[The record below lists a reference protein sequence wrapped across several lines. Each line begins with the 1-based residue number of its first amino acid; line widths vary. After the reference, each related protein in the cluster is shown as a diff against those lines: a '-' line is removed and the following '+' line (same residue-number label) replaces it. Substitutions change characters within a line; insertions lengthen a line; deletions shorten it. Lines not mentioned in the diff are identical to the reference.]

1 MNFDTVITKED
12 GIQAM
17 QYLVDNINNDNFIE
31 YTLNY
36 LYAKYLQEF
45 TNNKEIT
52 EGVRTMINL
61 LIELPEWVE
70 SEKPT
75 YLLNP
80 ADLTKIRIQ
89 FAIAYNKG
97 KLCTK

>member
-1 MNFDTVITKED
+1 MNFDTVITKEN

-17 QYLVDNINNDNFIE
+17 QYLVNNVNNGKFIE
-31 YTLNY
+31 YSLNY
-36 LYAKYLQEF
+36 LYAKYLQGF
-45 TNNKEIT
+45 INNQKIT

-61 LIELPEWVE
+61 FIELLEWVE

-75 YLLNP
+75 YLVNP

>member
-1 MNFDTVITKED
+1 MNFDTVTTKEN

-17 QYLVDNINNDNFIE
+17 QYLVNNVNDDKFIE
-31 YTLNY
+31 YALNY
-36 LYAKYLQEF
+36 LYAKYLQGF
-45 TNNKEIT
+45 TSNQKIT
-52 EGVRTMINL
+52 DGVRTMINL
-61 LIELPEWVE
+61 LIELPEWIE

-80 ADLTKIRIQ
+80 THLTKIRIQ

-97 KLCTK
+97 KLCTN